1 MRLAEQVERDKTER
15 EREMKELEKKR
26 LAVETECIQW
36 RQTA

>member
-15 EREMKELEKKR
+15 EREMKELEEKR